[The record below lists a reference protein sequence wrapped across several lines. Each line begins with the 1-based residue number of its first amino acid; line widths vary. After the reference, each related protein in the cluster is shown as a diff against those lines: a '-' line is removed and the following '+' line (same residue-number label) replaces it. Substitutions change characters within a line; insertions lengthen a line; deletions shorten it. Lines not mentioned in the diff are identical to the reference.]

1 MDASGNAKKPS
12 AITAVQILLYLAALV
27 NVVNG
32 FLAIGDTGIVKKIV
46 SAAMILIGTAA
57 LWAGLQLN
65 TPTAA
70 RRNGTLV
77 LCVLMIVLRVIEYAI
92 WSSVGFLLGIILPV
106 LVIWRL
112 SSAETRQWFGIR

>member
-1 MDASGNAKKPS
+1 MPSLKKHPGEFTDKGAGKAMDASGNAKKPS

-57 LWAGLQLN
+57 LWQ
-65 TPTAA
+65 
-70 RRNGTLV
+70 
-77 LCVLMIVLRVIEYAI
+77 
-92 WSSVGFLLGIILPV
+92 GF
-106 LVIWRL
+106 
-112 SSAETRQWFGIR
+112 S